1 MHGAHVH
8 IVDIPTSMSV
18 KWVQNVLPLT
28 ASIILYRATHTGD
41 NGLELDGVPHT
52 VGKVWERCGKVF
64 GCDR

>member
-18 KWVQNVLPLT
+18 KWFQSVLPLT
-28 ASIILYRATHTGD
+28 ASIISSATHTGD
-41 NGLELDGVPHT
+41 NGLELDGVAHA
-52 VGKVWERCGKVF
+52 VGRVC